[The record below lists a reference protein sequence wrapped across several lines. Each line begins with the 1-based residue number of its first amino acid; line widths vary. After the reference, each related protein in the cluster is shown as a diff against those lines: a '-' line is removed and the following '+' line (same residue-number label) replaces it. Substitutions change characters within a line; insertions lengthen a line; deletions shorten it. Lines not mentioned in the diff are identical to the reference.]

1 MTTQQH
7 VTNIE
12 TVVPENTFI
21 YSRTDLK
28 GKIVE
33 ANRVFAE
40 ISGYT
45 VDDLIGKPHNIVRHP
60 DMPKEAFAD
69 LWKSLKDGR
78 PWQGIVKNRRS
89 DGGYYWVIANV
100 SPVREDG
107 RIVGYQSVRQR
118 PSRDQVRAAE
128 DAYRRI
134 KTGSQT
140 LRIEEGQPLRVHA
153 SWMRHLLHP
162 STQFAWACY
171 AALLAT
177 GCGFAL
183 LLSGPA
189 HPGMRF
195 ACSIVFA
202 LNALGALLIRLHTL
216 PALQRDL
223 DGMASYLER
232 VLSTGDLAV
241 PFALDQR
248 GRSGVVARKLA
259 LMMSWVLSTVQCIGD
274 AVLKA
279 EQATGEVLQGIR
291 EIDEGA
297 QSQSTSSSSVAAAAT
312 QLGLT
317 IREMSDHLKSTE
329 DAVSASGQR
338 AAEGASL
345 SQQASE
351 RIDSLAASIKAAA
364 AEVEALGASSAEVG
378 HIAGVIREIA
388 DQTNLLALNAS
399 IEAARA
405 GEAGRGFAVVANEV
419 RNLADRTMKATANID
434 ALIVKIKEDS
444 DRAIA
449 GMRAGAGEVDH
460 GVAMVRQSQHT
471 LDGINSLMA
480 DAVRRVSEISA
491 SSSQQT
497 EAMNEIG
504 GNISHV
510 AAMTEQNMRVVH
522 TTTNLMSSL
531 ERIVGRVRNAVTQYQ
546 A

>member
-1 MTTQQH
+1 MATQPY
-7 VTNIE
+7 VTNVE

-33 ANRVFAE
+33 ANRIFAE

-45 VDDLIGKPHNIVRHP
+45 VDDLIGKSHNIVRHP
-60 DMPKEAFAD
+60 DMPKQAFAD
-69 LWKSLKDGR
+69 LWKSLKAGR

-89 DGGYYWVIANV
+89 DGGFYWVVANV
-100 SPVREDG
+100 SPVRENG
-107 RIVGYQSVRQR
+107 RIVGYQSLRQKPTR
-118 PSRDQVRAAE
+118 AQIHAAE

-134 KTGSQT
+134 KAGSSA
-140 LRIEEGQPLRVHA
+140 LRVEEGRVLHSHA
-153 SWMRHLLHP
+153 PWVQYFLHP

-171 AALLAT
+171 AALLANA
-177 GCGFAL
+177 CGFAFL
-183 LLSGPA
+183 VSGPA
-189 HPGMRF
+189 YPALRF
-195 ACSIVFA
+195 LTWIALA
-202 LNALGALLIRLHTL
+202 LNAIAALFVRAFTL
-216 PALQRDL
+216 PRLQQDL
-223 DGMASYLER
+223 DGMANYLES
-232 VLSTGDLAV
+232 VLSSGDLSV

-248 GRSGVVARKLA
+248 GRSGVVARQLA
-259 LMMSWVLSTVQCIGD
+259 LMMSWVYSTVQCIAD

-279 EQATGEVLQGIR
+279 EQATGEVLLGIR
-291 EIDEGA
+291 EIDAGA
-297 QSQSTSSSSVAAAAT
+297 QSQNSSSSSVAAAAT

-317 IREMSDHLKSTE
+317 IREMADHLKSTE

-338 AAEGASL
+338 AAEGANL
-345 SQQASE
+345 SQQASQ
-351 RIDSLAASIKAAA
+351 RIDSLAASIKSAA

-378 HIAGVIREIA
+378 QIAGVIREIA

-419 RNLADRTMKATANID
+419 RSLADRTMKATANID
-434 ALIVKIKEDS
+434 ALIAQIKADS

-449 GMRAGAGEVDH
+449 GMRAGASEVDH
-460 GVAMVRQSQHT
+460 GVDLVRQSRHT

-480 DAVRRVSEISA
+480 DAVRRVSEITA

-510 AAMTEQNMRVVH
+510 AAMTEQNVRVVQK
-522 TTTNLMSSL
+522 TTDLIASL
-531 ERIVGRVRNAVTQYQ
+531 ERMVGRVRNAVTQYQ